1 MQRQADRV
9 WLMRIL
15 KFTKLM
21 LQIVLNAV
29 RKINNLLNRIKI
41 NSIRV
46 KVLKDTKI
54 RPNPAIIT
62 IRDQIMGKSLKISTV
77 CSPVCL
83 MIPQMDI
90 TMADL
95 ACHISRS
102 SRGTPA
108 LLIPAHTHL
117 LTWLIKQFQD
127 WMHQMALMDHT
138 RKTSICLDR
147 AVPHDMIWDTK
158 AALSLIWTW

>member
-62 IRDQIMGKSLKISTV
+62 TRDQITGKSLKISMV
-77 CSPVCL
+77 CIRV
-83 MIPQMDI
+83 
-90 TMADL
+90 
-95 ACHISRS
+95 
-102 SRGTPA
+102 
-108 LLIPAHTHL
+108 
-117 LTWLIKQFQD
+117 
-127 WMHQMALMDHT
+127 
-138 RKTSICLDR
+138 
-147 AVPHDMIWDTK
+147 
-158 AALSLIWTW
+158 